1 MNKLQ
6 HILGAALCGSA
17 LLGSMAQAAEREL
30 NVYNWADYIG
40 ETTLEDFSAETGIEV
55 TYDLY
60 ASSEE
65 AQAKMLAGATGYDVV
80 LQSGLTLPMMAK
92 AGVYQKLDRA

>member
-1 MNKLQ
+1 L
-6 HILGAALCGSA
+6 AL
-17 LLGSMAQAAEREL
+17 AQALPRPGCVPPGRKRGHVF
-30 NVYNWADYIG
+30 VYNWADYIG

-92 AGVYQKLDRA
+92 AGSTRSSTGPS